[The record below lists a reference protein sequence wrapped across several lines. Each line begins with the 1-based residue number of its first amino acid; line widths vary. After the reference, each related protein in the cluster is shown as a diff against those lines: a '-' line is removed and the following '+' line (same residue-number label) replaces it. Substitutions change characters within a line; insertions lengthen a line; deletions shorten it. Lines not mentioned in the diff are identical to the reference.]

1 MDAPPSDAARE
12 RLAPGAQH
20 GALSWQALAYGFPS
34 AAWEETRAAF
44 GTALYVLLASG
55 VAAGVAY
62 LIDATR
68 FEGATLALTSDF
80 VAGHTVGAFQFQAY
94 LVAIHCSG
102 EIAHRRAGATNTPV
116 AAKAAAMC
124 VAVIVALTVFLVAAV
139 GVQVASGERVIDFS
153 LCAYAIYV
161 NFGWH
166 LVLLGLVSMALQV
179 VLADALRISTVNV
192 NPASHSKRSGKW
204 IVAAVFLFA
213 WAVEG
218 GETPLGP
225 SPAQYSGMNGY
236 GHHLE
241 GFCASGLYWTALAT
255 LLVLVADAWTRHD
268 GPARKRWRL
277 PASVLNLGMP
287 TFVIWIATGCWI
299 SLNAVEPGANAS
311 AWRQEHEQRAPRSG
325 VPHVVAWDIA
335 VDIHPVRRRLESRG
349 SALLANAGAE
359 SVRELTLFVPRGAHV
374 AGIDIPN
381 TPLLEANPGLGWYRY
396 AFARPLRPRERVR
409 MHFELAWEEGGFGP
423 AERARI
429 IENGTFLES
438 GDVVPSFGP
447 DPEPAGE
454 ALPVTRI
461 RTVIGTSLDQ
471 VAIGPGTLVR
481 EWKENARRYFEYVR
495 SPRAS
500 RFASGRSRS
509 SFAIHSGRYAVA
521 SGHWNDTTIEVF
533 YHPGH
538 EGSVDAMFRCARKT
552 LVKRTR
558 RSSLDPDA
566 LLRVIEVPY
575 AGEARVFPDSIL
587 LSEQREFAYDVR
599 DGRGVEALCE
609 RMESVVRN

>member
-12 RLAPGAQH
+12 RLAPDARH
-20 GALSWQALAYGFPS
+20 GALSWQALACRSLS
-34 AAWEETRAAF
+34 AVWEETRAAF
-44 GTALYVLLASG
+44 GTASLVLLASG
-55 VAAGVAY
+55 VAAGVGY
-62 LIDATR
+62 LIDATG
-68 FEGATLALTSDF
+68 FEGATLSLTSDF
-80 VAGHTVGAFQFQAY
+80 VAWHTVGAFQFPAY

-102 EIAHRRAGATNTPV
+102 EIAHRRAGATNTLV
-116 AAKAAAMC
+116 AAKALAMC
-124 VAVIVALTVFLVAAV
+124 VAVTVALTVFLIAAV
-139 GVQVASGERVIDFS
+139 GMQVASGERVIDFS

-166 LVLLGLVSMALQV
+166 LLLLGLVSMALQLL
-179 VLADALRISTVNV
+179 LANALRISTVNV

-218 GETPLGP
+218 GETPFGP

-241 GFCASGLYWTALAT
+241 RFYASGLYWTALAT

-268 GPARKRWRL
+268 GPARRRWRL

-287 TFVIWIATGCWI
+287 TLVIWIATGCWI
-299 SLNAVEPGANAS
+299 SLNAVEPRANES
-311 AWRQEHEQRAPRSG
+311 DWRQEHEQRARSG
-325 VPHVVAWDIA
+325 VPHVVAWGIA

-349 SALLANAGAE
+349 SALLANGGAE
-359 SVRELTLFVPRGAHV
+359 SARELTLFVPRGAQV
-374 AGIDIPN
+374 ARIDIPN
-381 TPLLEANPGLGWYRY
+381 TSLLEANPGLGRYRY

-423 AERARI
+423 GERARI

-454 ALPVTRI
+454 ALPATRI

-500 RFASGRSRS
+500 RLASGRSRS

-521 SGHWNDTTIEVF
+521 RGHWNDATIEVF
-533 YHPGH
+533 HHPGH
-538 EGSVDAMFRCARKT
+538 ERNVDAMFRCARET
-552 LVKRTR
+552 LEKLTPG
-558 RSSLDPDA
+558 SSLDPGA
-566 LLRVIEVPY
+566 LLRVIEFPY

-587 LSEQREFAYDVR
+587 FSEQREFAYDVR
-599 DGRGVEALCE
+599 DARGVEALCE
-609 RMESVVRN
+609 RVESAVRN